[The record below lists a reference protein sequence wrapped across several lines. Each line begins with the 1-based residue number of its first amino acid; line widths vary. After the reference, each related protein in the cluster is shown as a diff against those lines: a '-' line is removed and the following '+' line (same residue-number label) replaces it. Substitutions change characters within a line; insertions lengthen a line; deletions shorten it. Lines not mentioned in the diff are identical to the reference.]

1 MGEGCKCYRFRSMV
15 YHQAVSW
22 TQTIPSHFSCDSH
35 ILSRLVPR
43 TSSVVCLV
51 LLLLA
56 PLVVARSQTAQLS
69 PAITE
74 RFQQA
79 TQAMRAGD
87 LDQAG
92 DGFASIVKDAPR
104 FAEAYLNLGL
114 VREEQRRHGD
124 AIASFQRALE
134 LKPRLRG
141 ANLFLG
147 VAEFRSNLLDA
158 AIVALRKET
167 AAYPKD
173 ANVWMWLGVVE
184 LEKGNGQ
191 DAAEALDVAA
201 KLSPENVDILY
212 HRGRAHLFVSNDS
225 YARMFRADPKSWRVR
240 ELLAE
245 ANASAE
251 RHMDAIAEYEAAIK
265 LTPNE
270 PRLHEEL
277 GTEYRLAGKLPE
289 AEQAYLRELEI
300 DPENISAQY
309 KLGVIAIEMGNP
321 ARGKSLIEGAL
332 RVKPDLRHSEY
343 NLGRAEMLLGNDA
356 AAAQHLERAT
366 SAAGS
371 DPEVVEQSWYQLG
384 IVYRRLHR
392 TEEAQKAMAT
402 FQKLKDEESE
412 NSQKSLKRFE
422 VQQNS
427 DAAQPRPSPQN
438 PQ

>member
-1 MGEGCKCYRFRSMV
+1 M
-15 YHQAVSW
+15 
-22 TQTIPSHFSCDSH
+22 
-35 ILSRLVPR
+35 
-43 TSSVVCLV
+43 SSVVSLI
-51 LLLLA
+51 LLLLVPA
-56 PLVVARSQTAQLS
+56 ALVHSQTA
-69 PAITE
+69 PTGHAIAE

-79 TQAMRAGD
+79 TEAMRARN

-92 DGFASIVKDAPR
+92 DGFASIVKDAPQ

-114 VREEQRRHGD
+114 VREEQGRHGD
-124 AIASFQRALE
+124 AIASFRRALE

-167 AAYPKD
+167 AANPKD
-173 ANVWMWLGVVE
+173 ANAWMWLGVVE
-184 LEKGNGQ
+184 LEKGIGQ
-191 DAAEALDVAA
+191 EAADALDKAA

-225 YARMFRADPKSWRVR
+225 YARMFKADPKSWRVR

-245 ANASAE
+245 SNAGAE

-265 LTPNE
+265 LAPNE

-277 GTEYRLAGKLPE
+277 GTEFRLAGRMQE
-289 AEQAYLRELEI
+289 AEQAYLKELEI

-309 KLGVIAIEMGNP
+309 KLGVIAIERGDP

-332 RVKPDLRHSEY
+332 RVKPDLRHSDY

-356 AAAQHLERAT
+356 AAARHLERAT
-366 SAAGS
+366 TAAES
-371 DPEVVEQSWYQLG
+371 DSEVVEQSWYQLG

-392 TEEAQKAMAT
+392 MEEAQKALAI
-402 FQKLKDEESE
+402 FQKLKNEEVD
-412 NSQKSLKRFE
+412 NSQKALKRYQA
-422 VQQNS
+422 QQNS
-427 DAAQPRPSPQN
+427 NSAQPAPPPQD
-438 PQ
+438 P